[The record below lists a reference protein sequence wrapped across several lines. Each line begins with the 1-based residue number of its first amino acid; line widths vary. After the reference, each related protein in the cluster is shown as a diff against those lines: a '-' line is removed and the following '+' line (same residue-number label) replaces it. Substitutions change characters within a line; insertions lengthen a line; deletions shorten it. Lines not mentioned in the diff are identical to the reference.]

1 MQVAG
6 AVLAVLAVAAAVLAV
21 TTTRAPRA
29 GLITV
34 DGHYFARADGE
45 PFYWLADTA
54 WDLVTDLSTEE
65 AEQYLDT
72 RAEQGF
78 TVVRAGLI
86 MPGAA
91 RDRYG
96 DAAYA
101 GHLGALATTAG
112 ADPGDPAQ
120 YDFWDHVDAI
130 VGAAQQR
137 GISLA
142 LAPVW
147 ADGQAGSL
155 VTQDNAR
162 AYGSFLGQ
170 RYGASPVSW
179 LLGGDAT
186 ADSDGIWRELAG
198 GLRSG
203 GSRGLIGHL
212 PRAGGSTP
220 ADGPYDFR
228 TGADDGCA
236 AGDSEDQI
244 AAGRSSRASDGEA
257 VPVLGAG
264 SPVRGAEACPAAG
277 SNGTGRG
284 SPAGADD
291 AAPGDPTTADPT
303 TGGSTSGGGPGDTGN
318 ALGVRRQAWQDALA
332 GVAGT
337 TYASSSSSERSE
349 TGEDAPDDQA
359 PAQLGHLRA
368 LMESRPYRT
377 LEPADEALAG
387 TGGSGTNRISGSLA
401 SDGSFLVAY
410 TPAGRDVTVDL
421 DMLAGEEV
429 RPAWFDPRSGDVLP
443 VEPLPSAGTARFE
456 APTGS
461 GDEQDWVLVLDDLD
475 AGYGDPGQDVWD
487 APDDASRRPTGDGPT
502 GDSSRPTDSP
512 GPVDAEPTTASEPTR
527 PETSPTPKPVTAG
540 DVLDDASAAVSRVPT
555 QTPAPD
561 RAPEPAKPAEPAKPT
576 GPATPAH
583 ARPARP
589 AAPAPGSWDTLATC
603 ESSGN
608 WAINTGNGYYGG
620 LQFDSGTWS
629 DFGGTEFAARADQAT
644 KEEQIT
650 VATRVRDARGGY
662 GSWPACAKKL
672 GLPR

>member
-6 AVLAVLAVAAAVLAV
+6 AVLAVVAVAAAVLAV

-112 ADPGDPAQ
+112 ADPDDPAQ

-162 AYGSFLGQ
+162 AYGTFLGR

-186 ADSDGIWRELAG
+186 ADSDGIWRELGG

-203 GSRGLIGHL
+203 GSQGLIGHL

-228 TGADDGCA
+228 TAADDGCA
-236 AGDSEDQI
+236 AGGREDRI
-244 AAGRSSRASDGEA
+244 AAGRSSRTSDGEA

-264 SPVRGAEACPAAG
+264 SRAGSAGGCSTAG
-277 SNGTGRG
+277 SNGTDTG
-284 SPAGADD
+284 SRTGADD
-291 AAPGDPTTADPT
+291 AAPGDPATAEPG
-303 TGGSTSGGGPGDTGN
+303 TGGPTSGDEPGDTGS

-332 GVAGT
+332 GAAGT
-337 TYASSSSSERSE
+337 TYAGASAERSGA
-349 TGEDAPDDQA
+349 GEDAPDDEA
-359 PAQLGHLRA
+359 AAQLGHLRA

-377 LEPADEALAG
+377 LEPADEALGG
-387 TGGSGTNRISGSLA
+387 TGGSGANRISGSLA

-410 TPAGRDVTVDL
+410 TPAGQDVTVDL

-456 APTGS
+456 APTGT
-461 GDEQDWVLVLDDLD
+461 GGEQDWVLVLDDLD
-475 AGYGDPGQDVWD
+475 AGYGEPGRDVRE
-487 APDDASRRPTGDGPT
+487 APDDASGLPIVEGPT
-502 GDSSRPTDSP
+502 GERSRRTDSP
-512 GPVDAEPTTASEPTR
+512 RPADDEPTTAPEPTR

-555 QTPAPD
+555 PAPTPD
-561 RAPEPAKPAEPAKPT
+561 RAPEPAKPADPAKPAE
-576 GPATPAH
+576 PASPAH

-589 AAPAPGSWDTLATC
+589 AVPASGSWDTLATC

-644 KEEQIT
+644 KEEQIS

>member
-1 MQVAG
+1 MRIRMQVAG

-65 AEQYLDT
+65 AEQYLAT

-112 ADPGDPAQ
+112 ADPDDPAQ

-162 AYGSFLGQ
+162 AYGTFLGQ

-186 ADSDGIWRELAG
+186 AESDGIWRELAG

-203 GSRGLIGHL
+203 GSEGLIGHL

-220 ADGPYDFR
+220 AHGPYDFR
-228 TGADDGCA
+228 TVADDGCA
-236 AGDSEDQI
+236 AGSGEDQL
-244 AAGRSSRASDGEA
+244 AAGRSARTSDGEA
-257 VPVLGAG
+257 MPVLRAG
-264 SPVRGAEACPAAG
+264 SPVGGAEACPTAG
-277 SNGTGRG
+277 SNGTGTG
-284 SPAGADD
+284 SRTRA
-291 AAPGDPTTADPT
+291 
-303 TGGSTSGGGPGDTGN
+303 GDTGS
-318 ALGVRRQAWQDALA
+318 ALDVRRRAWQDALA
-332 GVAGT
+332 GAAGT
-337 TYASSSSSERSE
+337 TYAGAA
-349 TGEDAPDDQA
+349 TD

-410 TPAGRDVTVDL
+410 TPAGQDVTVDL
-421 DMLAGEEV
+421 DMLTGEEV

-456 APTGS
+456 APTGT

-475 AGYGDPGQDVWD
+475 AGYGDPGQDVWE
-487 APDDASRRPTGDGPT
+487 GP
-502 GDSSRPTDSP
+502 DSP
-512 GPVDAEPTTASEPTR
+512 RPVDDEPTTAAEPTR
-527 PETSPTPKPVTAG
+527 PEISPTSKPVTAG

-555 QTPAPD
+555 PAPTPD
-561 RAPEPAKPAEPAKPT
+561 RTPEPTKPAEPAKPA
-576 GPATPAH
+576 GPPTPNH
-583 ARPARP
+583 SRPARP

-644 KEEQIT
+644 KEEQIA